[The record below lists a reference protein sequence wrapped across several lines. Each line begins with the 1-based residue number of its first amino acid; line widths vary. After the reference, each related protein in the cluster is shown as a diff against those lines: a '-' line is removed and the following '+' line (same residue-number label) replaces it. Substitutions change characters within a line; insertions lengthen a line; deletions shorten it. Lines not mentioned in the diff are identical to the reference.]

1 MRQEEWKTVRLAVLV
16 ITGMLLCSGCA
27 KRKEYVEPQKDIADS
42 FPIAAEAA
50 GENPQLV
57 LSAGPHA
64 VLHTTAGD
72 ITILL
77 YPKQAPKAVEN
88 FITLAEEGYYDG
100 SLFYYT
106 KRDELTQTGIPRQDS
121 ADENLMEEERSIWDA
136 PFEDEFDDGLHNFQ
150 GAVGMAHDGMNQNR
164 SQFYLLVQNTIPE
177 EEQVISASFYM
188 NELVRMRTAELNE
201 QNLKATMS
209 DAEIAAF
216 ESELNEEIQR
226 IATDGIPDEYRKRYE
241 PAVEQYKKVGGA
253 WGLDYN
259 YTVFGQI
266 VDGLNVA
273 NAITQVKVDAATRKP
288 KKDVVIESIEILE

>member
-241 PAVEQYKKVGGA
+241 PAVEQ
-253 WGLDYN
+253 
-259 YTVFGQI
+259 
-266 VDGLNVA
+266 
-273 NAITQVKVDAATRKP
+273 
-288 KKDVVIESIEILE
+288 